1 MSALKILSTITDW
14 ISTLFQYVPKK
25 LRPSLLELLVG
36 TIIAAGHISDALF
49 AIDFFKHWTSYY
61 KILECA
67 RFSVLYLAIGWF
79 RLSWSLDANDRP
91 LWAIDDTICFR
102 SSKKAPGA
110 DFHFDHSHK
119 INRPDYPLSQLFVSL
134 FSIAQN
140 ETEHSAIPIWV
151 QLTDKDGN
159 RSKLEIARHM
169 ILIANK
175 HRTDDR
181 KPLLLADSWYMKE
194 PLIAPLL
201 KQQIHCIGQI
211 RKDSALFL
219 QPEPT
224 TGKRGRPPKYG
235 TKLSFQLVTE
245 LFPLESV
252 NLTAW
257 GKERTFEFYFFQAK
271 ARFLNGRLCNFV
283 WCRFSSDGKEPT
295 AWHLMVSTDTSLCA
309 CEIISYYA
317 KRWSVESAFNDIKN
331 SFGLAQAWQQTEEAF
346 SRWRCLIC
354 IAYGIC
360 SYCSL
365 FFGKRLAELVP
376 IPWRKDHS
384 MTPGW
389 ARKVLDRIFRYFPV
403 RRCWDRISQKMI
415 IPDEL
420 LNRIFK
426 KTA

>member
-1 MSALKILSTITDW
+1 MPALILDTFANW
-14 ISTLFQYVPKK
+14 ISFLFQYVPKK

-36 TIIAAGHISDALF
+36 AIVSAGHISDSLL

-61 KILECA
+61 KIIECA

-79 RLSWSLDANDRP
+79 RLSWSLDTNARP

-119 INRPDYPLSQLFVSL
+119 INRPDYPLSQLFVAF

-140 ETEHSAIPIWV
+140 DAEHSAIPIWM
-151 QLTDKDGN
+151 QLADKDGN
-159 RSKLEIARHM
+159 RSKLEIARN
-169 ILIANK
+169 IVLIANK

-181 KPLLLADSWYMKE
+181 KPLLLTDAWYVKE
-194 PLIAPLL
+194 PFIAPLL

-235 TKLSFQLVTE
+235 PKLSFKRITE
-245 LFPLESV
+245 LFPLESI

-257 GKERTFEFYFFQAK
+257 GKERTFEFYSFQAK
-271 ARFLNGRLCNFV
+271 ARFLNGHLCNCV
-283 WCRFSSDGKEPT
+283 WCRFSSDGKEST
-295 AWHLMVSTDTSLCA
+295 AWHLIVSTDTSLCA
-309 CEIISYYA
+309 REIISYYA

-331 SFGLAQAWQQTEEAF
+331 TFGLAQAWQQTEEAF
-346 SRWRCLIC
+346 SRWRCLLC
-354 IAYGIC
+354 IAYGLC

-376 IPWRKDHS
+376 IHWRKDHS

-403 RRCWDRISQKMI
+403 RLCWNRTLQKMTV
-415 IPDEL
+415 PEEL
-420 LNRIFK
+420 LDRVFK
-426 KTA
+426 KIA